1 MNRNH
6 DALIQTYLLLILLLA
21 SILPDTYLHFS
32 TIYVRYIILP
42 DTYLHFLTIYVRYVS
57 QYYYYEIKYN
67 NTDEYPES
75 KSDNGRHGVHS
86 YYGAWE

>member
-6 DALIQTYLLLILLLA
+6 DAFIQTYLLLILLLA
-21 SILPDTYLHFS
+21 SILPDTYLHFL
-32 TIYVRYIILP
+32 TIYVRYI
-42 DTYLHFLTIYVRYVS
+42 S
-57 QYYYYEIKYN
+57 QYYYYEIKDN

-75 KSDNGRHGVHS
+75 KSDNGRHDVYS